1 MTARGGRERGARALD
16 ACGDDDRAPR
26 GARLLDGL
34 ARRARLAAPL
44 AALGLLAP
52 LGARAAEALD
62 APLALAWG
70 LDLAAHWAWAW
81 LPAFALT
88 LPLAARGARGWWW
101 LAPLAALP
109 WLTATP
115 AAPRAAA
122 GSTAPTL
129 LVATVNPHWRAGDPA
144 ALAAWLDALRPDLVW
159 VVEASP
165 SALAP
170 ERARW
175 PHAVDGLRDGVDG
188 VVLLSR
194 HPVRQA
200 FAIDDASGMPRLEA
214 VLATPLGEVHVTGLH
229 PLPPMTPALLA
240 ARDRVFAEAAAP
252 PSLRA
257 RDGGDDARRIVL
269 GDLNATPWAS
279 GVRAFERAGL
289 RRATGLAP
297 TWPAPLARVGIGIP
311 IDQVLVG
318 PGWRV
323 REAGRGP
330 AVGGDHLGAWARLEP
345 APAR

>member
-1 MTARGGRERGARALD
+1 MSARGERALD
-16 ACGDDDRAPR
+16 PYGDDARVPR
-26 GARLLDGL
+26 GTRLLDWL

-52 LGARAAEALD
+52 LGARAAAAFD
-62 APLALAWG
+62 APLALAWL

-81 LPAFALT
+81 LPAFALA

-109 WLTATP
+109 WLSATP

-122 GSTAPTL
+122 GEASDGRPSL
-129 LVATVNPHWRAGDPA
+129 LVATVNPHWRAAAPA

-159 VVEASP
+159 VVEAAP
-165 SALAP
+165 AALGA

-175 PHAVDGLRDGVDG
+175 PHAVDGMRTGVDG
-188 VVLLSR
+188 YVLLSR

-229 PLPPMTPALLA
+229 PLPPMTPALFA

-257 RDGGDDARRIVL
+257 RGGGDDARRIVL
-269 GDLNATPWAS
+269 GDLNATPWAA
-279 GVRAFERAGL
+279 GMRAFERAGL

-297 TWPAPLARVGIGIP
+297 TWPAPLARLGLGIP

-330 AVGGDHLGAWARLEP
+330 AVGGDHLGVWARLEA
-345 APAR
+345 APDR

>member
-1 MTARGGRERGARALD
+1 MSARRARALD
-16 ACGDDDRAPR
+16 PHADDHRHPR
-26 GARLLDGL
+26 GARVLGWLS
-34 ARRARLAAPL
+34 RRARLAAPL

-52 LGARAAEALD
+52 LAARAAGALD
-62 APLALAWG
+62 APLVLAWG

-81 LPAFALT
+81 LPAFALA

-115 AAPRAAA
+115 AAPRAPVGEGGGVEA
-122 GSTAPTL
+122 GASL
-129 LVATVNPHWRAGDPA
+129 LVATVNPHWRAADPV
-144 ALAAWLDALRPDLVW
+144 ALAAWLQTLQPDLVW

-165 SALAP
+165 RALAA

-188 VVLLSR
+188 WVLLSR

-229 PLPPMTPALLA
+229 PLPPMTPALFA

-257 RDGGDDARRIVL
+257 HGGGDARRIVL
-269 GDLNATPWAS
+269 GDLNATPWAA
-279 GVRAFERAGL
+279 GMRAFERAGL

-297 TWPAPLARVGIGIP
+297 TWPAPLARAGLGIP

-330 AVGGDHLGAWARLEP
+330 AVGGDHLGVWARLEV